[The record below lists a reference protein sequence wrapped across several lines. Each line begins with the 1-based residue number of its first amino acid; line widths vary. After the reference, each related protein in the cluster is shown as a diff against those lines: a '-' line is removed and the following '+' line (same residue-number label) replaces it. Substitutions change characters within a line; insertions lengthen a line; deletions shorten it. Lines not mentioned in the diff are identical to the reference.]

1 MCVPL
6 CRHPPDLARHTIIQ
20 VYPSEQD
27 WWVWLEENHVHE
39 VNPNS
44 GLQFDSYDLVWN
56 TAAQGL
62 GVALGMEH
70 FVNRDL
76 ESGMRVEPFSGQRV
90 FAHGDWYLA
99 CLSDK
104 ADSEEIRTFWDWLL
118 QEVHQDKAMSQS
130 RQSPDVY
137 S

>member
-1 MCVPL
+1 
-6 CRHPPDLARHTIIQ
+6 
-20 VYPSEQD
+20 
-27 WWVWLEENHVHE
+27 
-39 VNPNS
+39 
-44 GLQFDSYDLVWN
+44 LQFDSYDLAWN

-62 GVALGMEH
+62 GVALGMEP

-76 ESGMRVEPFSGQRV
+76 DSGMLVEPFSGRRV

-104 ADSEEIRTFWDWLL
+104 ADSEEISNFRDWLL

-130 RQSPDVY
+130 RQSPDVKI
-137 S
+137 